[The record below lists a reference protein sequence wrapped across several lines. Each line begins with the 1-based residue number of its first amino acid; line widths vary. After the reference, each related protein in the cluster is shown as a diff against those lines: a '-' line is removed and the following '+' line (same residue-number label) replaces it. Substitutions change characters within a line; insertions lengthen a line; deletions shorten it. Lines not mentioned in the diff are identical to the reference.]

1 MPVISTLIIIKLGQ
15 EINGS
20 VRLFKLHMAFV
31 LANIRKLSAFFFPFR
46 PKIENNKGKY
56 LQCGHGCMFKG
67 FKMLV
72 VHLGPA
78 T

>member
-1 MPVISTLIIIKLGQ
+1 
-15 EINGS
+15 
-20 VRLFKLHMAFV
+20 MAFV

-56 LQCGHGCMFKG
+56 LQYGHGCMFKG